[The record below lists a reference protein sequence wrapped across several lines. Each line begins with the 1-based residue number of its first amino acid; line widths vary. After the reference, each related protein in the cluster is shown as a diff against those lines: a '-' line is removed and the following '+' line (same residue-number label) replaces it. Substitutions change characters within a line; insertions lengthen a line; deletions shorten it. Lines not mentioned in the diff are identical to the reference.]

1 MAPRAGPSVSASG
14 PFSRNQTDSRL
25 PEPKVNPTAGDNSG
39 RAKTILEILRRK
51 KALRAAKERHHDPL
65 RYRALVASEQ
75 IRLGVTRKSQLRRAE
90 RKVIFKHW
98 RKVSAGAIQIE
109 AKQERS
115 ISLSQSQPEE
125 MFRNYVLR
133 LHSPR
138 RHETVAVRVG
148 VRRAPFATAPGRGLD
163 VSLDAAGN
171 AARLIDITAKPS
183 QAERV
188 NNETLERNHAL
199 QARIEIR
206 RPKPRAVACHPLIEP
221 GRDAN

>member
-25 PEPKVNPTAGDNSG
+25 PEPKVNPAAPDSPG

-51 KALRAAKERHHDPL
+51 KVLRAAKERHHDPL

-98 RKVSAGAIQIE
+98 RKVSASAIQIE

-115 ISLSQSQPEE
+115 ISLIQSHPEE
-125 MFRNYVLR
+125 MFRNYVLG
-133 LHSPR
+133 LHPPR
-138 RHETVAVRVG
+138 RYKAIAVCVG
-148 VRRAPFATAPGRGLD
+148 VRRAQLVATP
-163 VSLDAAGN
+163 
-171 AARLIDITAKPS
+171 
-183 QAERV
+183 
-188 NNETLERNHAL
+188 
-199 QARIEIR
+199 
-206 RPKPRAVACHPLIEP
+206 
-221 GRDAN
+221 